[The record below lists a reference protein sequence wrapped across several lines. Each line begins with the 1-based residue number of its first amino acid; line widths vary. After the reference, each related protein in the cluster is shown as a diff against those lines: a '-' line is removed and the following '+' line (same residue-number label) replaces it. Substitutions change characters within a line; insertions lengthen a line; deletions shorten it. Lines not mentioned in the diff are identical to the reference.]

1 MGLRLAELSAAGVSG
16 PQLSA
21 VPAVLEMHRCALSSL
36 LDIVDVALVSLLIE
50 LLVMPYLVLLDVIPF
65 YMDFLKAFRPVFTRL
80 LGLLGSLSDFLFIQ
94 SDLASVFQVLL
105 LTSGDGILK
114 YPHLTE
120 ISVILD
126 P

>member
-1 MGLRLAELSAAGVSG
+1 MGLRLAELSAAGISG

-50 LLVMPYLVLLDVIPF
+50 LLVIPYLVLLDVIPF
-65 YMDFLKAFRPVFTRL
+65 YMDLLKAFRPVFTCL
-80 LGLLGSLSDFLFIQ
+80 LGLLGSLSDFLFVQ

-105 LTSGDGILK
+105 LTAGDGILK
-114 YPHLTE
+114 NPHLTE

>member
-36 LDIVDVALVSLLIE
+36 LDIVNVALISLLIK
-50 LLVMPYLVLLDVIPF
+50 LLVMLYLVLLDVIPF
-65 YMDFLKAFRPVFTRL
+65 YMDLLKGFRPVFTRL

-94 SDLASVFQVLL
+94 SDLASVFQILL
-105 LTSGDGILK
+105 LTAGDGILK
-114 YPHLTE
+114 DPHLTE
-120 ISVILD
+120 ISVVLY